1 MGVSAKVIY
10 VVRFFNV
17 LQSFII
23 HSRII
28 FPAIAGSISASA
40 FIVSQL
46 FLLVIGLSFF
56 ILSLQNKTVK
66 VADRVGLSYGL
77 AYYFIGVSWFFAVDD
92 QYQAASHAV
101 LLGFELL
108 AILLMSIPFAIVA
121 IFIALFP
128 VKSRES
134 IFWFV
139 AIVAPSLTLL
149 EWVKTWYFSGFP
161 WFQISHIFTGTFLKG
176 WFALLGDIGVSF
188 LLYLFVSGLCYVIVS
203 PQKTKNLK
211 AYLLVLFIFTGVTLA
226 VGTIDFTSA
235 VNGKSLNVQIINDR
249 ASHNDKRTYNGRVSR
264 VKKYQ
269 KLALEGKDV
278 DISVWPESSTGT
290 GVYEDIKKDVSE
302 GFLRLKKN
310 KIKVFFGSYQQEGI
324 YVKNSIFS
332 SFGQREA
339 YVKQHLVPV
348 GEYIPEWFALL
359 DVWIPGSFRSST
371 ISDPLLNTAL
381 THKEINI
388 APMICYEVLFGDEL
402 RKRSKDA
409 GILLGVSNIEALR
422 PLWVK
427 SYFFNLSKIR
437 AMELQKPLLQST
449 NFGTS
454 GIISSNGEIA
464 KQLSTEVGVMLENVK
479 PRKDNTPF
487 AKYGYSLVISICILL
502 LIVGIWRTLRLFR

>member
-1 MGVSAKVIY
+1 MGRPYSIF
-10 VVRFFNV
+10 RS
-17 LQSFII
+17 LII
-23 HSRII
+23 NSQIV

-40 FIVSQL
+40 FIVSQP

-56 ILSLQNKTVK
+56 ILSLQNKMVK
-66 VADRVGLSYGL
+66 VVDRVGLSYGL

-92 QYQAASHAV
+92 QYQATSHAV

-161 WFQISHIFTGTFLKG
+161 WFQTSHIFTGTFLKG

-188 LLYLFVSGLCYVIVS
+188 LFYLFVSGLCYVIVS
-203 PQKTKNLK
+203 PQKIKNLK
-211 AYLLVLFIFTGVTLA
+211 IYLLVLFTFIGVTLA
-226 VGTIDFTSA
+226 VGTIDFTSTVSA
-235 VNGKSLNVQIINDR
+235 KSLNVQIINDR

-269 KLALEGKDV
+269 KIALEGKDV

-302 GFLRLKKN
+302 GFFRLKHN
-310 KIKVFFGSYQQEGI
+310 KRKVFFGSYQQEGI

-332 SFGQREA
+332 SFSQREA
-339 YVKQHLVPV
+339 YTKQHLVPV
-348 GEYIPEWFALL
+348 GEYIPKWFALF
-359 DVWIPGSFRSST
+359 DIWIPGSFRSST

-388 APMICYEVLFGDEL
+388 APMICYEVLFGNEL
-402 RKRSKDA
+402 RKRSKDT
-409 GILLGVSNIEALR
+409 GILIGVSNLEALK

-427 SYFFNLSKIR
+427 DHFFNLSRIR

-449 NFGTS
+449 NFGIS
-454 GIISSNGEIA
+454 GIISSNGEIV
-464 KQLSTEVGVMLENVK
+464 KKLSTAVGVMLESVK
-479 PRKDNTPF
+479 PRKGSTPF
-487 AKYGYSLVISICILL
+487 AKYGYSLVISISLFLIL
-502 LIVGIWRTLRLFR
+502 IGTWRINKFSNINNENAKHT